1 MPLYTEEH
9 DKLVTEHLKAG
20 LSASQSAQKIT
31 AIFGIYRSRNS
42 VLGRRDRLGLESP
55 LGAPVKQRNA
65 WLKSRKALAE
75 KPKKAV
81 AGKPI
86 PLAVVL
92 AYEFPEATIAEIA
105 EATAGNRGDVAR
117 RLTTYGLSR
126 NRGNVEDFGKAD
138 GEPTPSRKR
147 VAAMR
152 ASLMSE
158 AA

>member
-1 MPLYTEEH
+1 MPLYTEDH
-9 DKLVTEHLKAG
+9 DKIGKEDLEAG
-20 LSASQSAQKIT
+20 LSASESARKIT
-31 AIFGIYRSRNS
+31 AIFGIFRSRNS
-42 VLGRRDRLGLESP
+42 VLSRRHRMGLESP
-55 LGAPVKQRNA
+55 QNLSLQECNA
-65 WLKSRKALAE
+65 WLRPRKALAE
-75 KPKKAV
+75 KPQKAV

-92 AYEFPEATIAEIA
+92 ADEFPEATIAEIA
-105 EATAGNRGDVAR
+105 EAIAGNRGDVSR
-117 RLTTYGLSR
+117 RLATYGLKR
-126 NRGNVEDFGKAD
+126 NQGNVEDFGKAD

>member
-1 MPLYTEEH
+1 MQFYTEEH

-55 LGAPVKQRNA
+55 IGRAVQPQNA
-65 WLKSRKALAE
+65 WLRPPKALGE

-92 AYEFPEATIAEIA
+92 ADEFPEATIAEIA
-105 EATAGNRGDVAR
+105 EAVAGNRGDVSR
-117 RLTTYGLSR
+117 RLTTYGLKR
-126 NRGNVEDFGKAD
+126 NQGNVEDFGKAD